1 VKWPKNGVCL
11 SKALVVPT
19 RLYLRYKS
27 TVTNIIF
34 SAFIYM
40 NMAHSLVLLSF
51 LLLFTFSNTL
61 LAQDTQ
67 WTTPPPAGN
76 TQDFTE
82 NPIYVVNSVV
92 QLAWV
97 TSSSSYSIWLWQQA
111 GGGIGAATTGSQI
124 YSEQFLILVIPFR

>member
-1 VKWPKNGVCL
+1 
-11 SKALVVPT
+11 
-19 RLYLRYKS
+19 
-27 TVTNIIF
+27 
-34 SAFIYM
+34 M

-51 LLLFTFSNTL
+51 LLLFAFSNTL

-82 NPIYVVNSVV
+82 NPVYAVNSMV

-97 TSSSSYSIWLWQQA
+97 TSSNSYSIWLWQQA

-124 YSEQFLILVIPFR
+124 YSK

>member
-1 VKWPKNGVCL
+1 VNWLKNGVRL
-11 SKALVVPT
+11 PKPLVVPT
-19 RLYLRYKS
+19 RLYLRYRS
-27 TVTNIIF
+27 TVTNILS

-40 NMAHSLVLLSF
+40 NMAHPLVLLSF

-67 WTTPPPAGN
+67 WITPPSAGN
-76 TQDFTE
+76 NQDFTA

-97 TSSSSYSIWLWQQA
+97 TNSNSYSIWLWQQA
-111 GGGIGAATTGSQI
+111 GGGIVSATTGSQI
-124 YSEQFLILVIPFR
+124 YSKQF